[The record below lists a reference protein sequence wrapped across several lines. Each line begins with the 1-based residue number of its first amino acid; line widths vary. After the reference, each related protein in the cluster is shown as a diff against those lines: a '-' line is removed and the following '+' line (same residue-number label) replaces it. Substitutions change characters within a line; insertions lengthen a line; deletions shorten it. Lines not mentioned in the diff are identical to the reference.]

1 MSLQARLARVQRL
14 FAASEPV
21 GNAGQQTERWMD
33 TADELRTAVQHATRS
48 EREPGAAVSP

>member
-48 EREPGAAVSP
+48 EREQALQ